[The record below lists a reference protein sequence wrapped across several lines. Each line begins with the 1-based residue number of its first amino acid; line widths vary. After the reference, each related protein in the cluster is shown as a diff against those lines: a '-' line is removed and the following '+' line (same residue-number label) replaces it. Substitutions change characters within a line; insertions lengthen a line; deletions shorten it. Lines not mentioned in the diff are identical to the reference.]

1 VFLCK
6 KSAVLTAAE
15 VQAKLPKRTCG
26 RVRRMPFDV
35 LGKSGVKR
43 AARQDGAALGGLY
56 FLAGQFMDG
65 FRRQKHDLPA
75 LIHCQQESGTGL
87 LPAIH
92 TGIAATADKDRSEE
106 RRVGKEGRTRSER
119 NNRNTKTQ

>member
-1 VFLCK
+1 
-6 KSAVLTAAE
+6 
-15 VQAKLPKRTCG
+15 
-26 RVRRMPFDV
+26 MPFDV

-43 AARQDGAALGGLY
+43 AVRQDSAALGGLY

-92 TGIAATADKDRSEE
+92 TGIAATADKDGIAP
-106 RRVGKEGRTRSER
+106 VPTDGPQKGI
-119 NNRNTKTQ
+119 KFAGCFHPLPPIVVF

>member
-1 VFLCK
+1 
-6 KSAVLTAAE
+6 
-15 VQAKLPKRTCG
+15 
-26 RVRRMPFDV
+26 MPFDV

-43 AARQDGAALGGLY
+43 AVRQDGAALGGLY

-92 TGIAATADKDRSEE
+92 TGIAATADKDGIAPVPTDGPQKGIKFSGCFHPLPPI
-106 RRVGKEGRTRSER
+106 VVF
-119 NNRNTKTQ
+119 